1 MLELILSGCNG
12 RMGRVLEALC
22 ADQPDLHIAAG
33 FDVLGAA
40 DRGFPVFSFP
50 AECTVS
56 AHVVIDFSHPA
67 ALTGLLGYCVKRR
80 LPVVLAT
87 TGYSEAQLL
96 EIESAARTIPVFR
109 SANFSLGINVLAKLA
124 RQAAQLLGEDLDIE
138 IVERHHNRKV
148 DAPSGT
154 ALLLADALSP
164 ALPYEPEYVWDRH
177 AVRKPRER
185 HEIGI
190 SSIRGGTIAGD
201 HEILFAGRDEWIEL
215 RHSAQSREVFASGAL
230 KAARFL
236 AQCQAPGLYDMDD
249 LLCHLQAPTEE

>member
-1 MLELILSGCNG
+1 MLELIRSGCNG

-40 DRGFPVFSFP
+40 DRGFPVFSSP

-56 AHVVIDFSHPA
+56 AQVVIDFSHPA

-96 EIESAARTIPVFR
+96 EIESA
-109 SANFSLGINVLAKLA
+109 KLA
-124 RQAAQLLGEDLDIE
+124 RQAAQLLGEDFDIE

-215 RHSAQSREVFASGAL
+215 RHSAQSKEVFASGAL

>member
-40 DRGFPVFSFP
+40 DRGFPVFSSP

-56 AHVVIDFSHPA
+56 AQVVIDFSHPA

-124 RQAAQLLGEDLDIE
+124 RQAARYVKTGRSALRRGESAL
-138 IVERHHNRKV
+138 VWGM
-148 DAPSGT
+148 A
-154 ALLLADALSP
+154 ALLLLWGIARNLTSLS
-164 ALPYEPEYVWDRH
+164 LP
-177 AVRKPRER
+177 
-185 HEIGI
+185 
-190 SSIRGGTIAGD
+190 
-201 HEILFAGRDEWIEL
+201 
-215 RHSAQSREVFASGAL
+215 
-230 KAARFL
+230 
-236 AQCQAPGLYDMDD
+236 
-249 LLCHLQAPTEE
+249 